1 MHKKKR
7 FKVNKID
14 NSKIEMISTFKPWK
28 NYDKNPNQCDCKK
41 LKELIKKINE
51 EDGKIRTNRTTVS
64 NGKLLPYQDKLRI
77 SFEDIP
83 LEIIDVFKCRK
94 NLKFSEE
101 LFYGQFLKT
110 FQLSY
115 KLPLSRNVQMIL
127 NSFKNKYIYY
137 AIDDIVSLLNSN
149 PNERDNLLQI
159 LSSCMLSLHNEFSIN
174 FFDIWIDS
182 IYFNN
187 NFEGNRFLKSKV
199 TNRTSNLT
207 ISIKLHYFKR
217 MPTKKPD
224 PIW

>member
-1 MHKKKR
+1 M
-7 FKVNKID
+7 NKIFD
-14 NSKIEMISTFKPWK
+14 NNYKNKGKYICKCKTTKKHDLIRSEGYPLRYPLDEKLIS
-28 NYDKNPNQCDCKK
+28 
-41 LKELIKKINE
+41 
-51 EDGKIRTNRTTVS
+51 
-64 NGKLLPYQDKLRI
+64 
-77 SFEDIP
+77 
-83 LEIIDVFKCRK
+83 
-94 NLKFSEE
+94 
-101 LFYGQFLKT
+101 KT
-110 FQLSY
+110 FQIKYGERLSSTT
-115 KLPLSRNVQMIL
+115 KLIL
-127 NSFKNKYIYY
+127 NSFQNKYIYY

-159 LSSCMLSLHNEFSIN
+159 LYSCMLSLHNEFSIN

-199 TNRTSNLT
+199 TNKTSNLT

>member
-14 NSKIEMISTFKPWK
+14 NSKIEMISTIKPWK

-51 EDGKIRTNRTTVS
+51 EDGKIKTNRTSVS
-64 NGKLLPYQDKLRI
+64 NGKLLPYQDKMRI
-77 SFEDIP
+77 RFEDIP

-159 LSSCMLSLHNEFSIN
+159 LYSCMLSLHNEFSIN

-199 TNRTSNLT
+199 TNKTSNLT

>member
-1 MHKKKR
+1 MYPK
-7 FKVNKID
+7 
-14 NSKIEMISTFKPWK
+14 
-28 NYDKNPNQCDCKK
+28 
-41 LKELIKKINE
+41 KKINE
-51 EDGKIRTNRTTVS
+51 EDGKIKTNRTSVS
-64 NGKLLPYQDKLRI
+64 NGKLLPYQDKMRI
-77 SFEDIP
+77 RFEDIP

-159 LSSCMLSLHNEFSIN
+159 LYSCMLSLHNEFSIN

-199 TNRTSNLT
+199 TNKTSNLT